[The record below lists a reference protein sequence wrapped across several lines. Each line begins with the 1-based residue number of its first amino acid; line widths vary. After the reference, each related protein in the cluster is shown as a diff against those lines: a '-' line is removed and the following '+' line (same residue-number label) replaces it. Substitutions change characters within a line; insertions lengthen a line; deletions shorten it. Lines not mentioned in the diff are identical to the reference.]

1 MPLGI
6 TKKSQIKKRHSA
18 LLFNFLDELK
28 ENTSIDNIY
37 FSSEKDNKSYFRY
50 NKKNSNKREL
60 KGLNNIKRNIS
71 NIEKKKSDTIFVN
84 NYKRKALSSI
94 DNIQNIKR
102 NNLDKMEIEEKK
114 KVKRIYTNKRMELY
128 DELTN
133 KIYKIKKFNEDEI
146 PFTSSK
152 ILPEIQWQDID
163 NDILTDDDQL
173 KRSRKKELNWIGETI
188 KLIQKNENYL
198 TENIQ
203 RKNCKNKHRKKHI

>member
-37 FSSEKDNKSYFRY
+37 FSSEKENKSYFRY
-50 NKKNSNKREL
+50 NKKNSSKREL

-133 KIYKIKKFNEDEI
+133 KIYIIKKFNEDEI

-203 RKNCKNKHRKKHI
+203 RKKCKNKNRKKHI